1 MSRRRVFLYT
11 MAIVSFFNSSPR
23 ETLSVAR
30 RARPPSRSS
39 SPRARVV
46 ARRRALPIVA
56 RRRRLFRQH
65 HRERVRE
72 TARAEHRR
80 PRVALVTTVV
90 PHRVFPQRR
99 QGVVRR
105 RRARRG
111 RAVARGRR
119 CRHPRRARGD
129 APRGD
134 ATRRARRCRRRRG
147 RPRVRHFHPAKRRAR
162 AALARVTRAREASR
176 RHGRSLRRQAR
187 WARGTGGVRQN
198 HRAHQEARVRALP
211 GVLRPGARCDAPAN
225 VCVFETRERSRR
237 GDAMDA
243 TTPRVI
249 RIDE

>member
-134 ATRRARRCRRRRG
+134 ASRRDAPEGVGVDVGAHVSDIFTPRSVERERPWRASLARAKRAVDMGGLYVVKRDGREEPVAFDKITARIKKLAYGLSQEFCDPVRDATRPRTFVFLKRASDLDAATRWTRRRRG
-147 RPRVRHFHPAKRRAR
+147 
-162 AALARVTRAREASR
+162 
-176 RHGRSLRRQAR
+176 
-187 WARGTGGVRQN
+187 
-198 HRAHQEARVRALP
+198 
-211 GVLRPGARCDAPAN
+211 
-225 VCVFETRERSRR
+225 
-237 GDAMDA
+237 
-243 TTPRVI
+243 
-249 RIDE
+249 